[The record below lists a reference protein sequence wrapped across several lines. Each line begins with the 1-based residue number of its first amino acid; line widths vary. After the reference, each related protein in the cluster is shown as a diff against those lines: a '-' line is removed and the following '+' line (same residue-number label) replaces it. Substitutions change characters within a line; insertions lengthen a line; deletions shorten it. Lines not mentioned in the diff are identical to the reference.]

1 MYTRKAAT
9 SQLAP
14 TLPLRALRGREM
26 AWIKVDV
33 RASTDP
39 RLLSVG
45 LAGRGLWLDAMCY
58 CGMHQTDGLIPQAIV
73 TDPKLAARLV
83 TAGLWAQTPTGY
95 EVRDYLVLNSTQEQI
110 TRARAEKAAR
120 MAALRAARGTDVT
133 SNRRVTDTL
142 DRRSKIVDRRFKM
155 VDGRSTE
162 EGPPPPDPKP
172 TDPEAYLKWVEAQ
185 SQG

>member
-1 MYTRKAAT
+1 
-9 SQLAP
+9 
-14 TLPLRALRGREM
+14 M

-45 LAGRGLWLDAMCY
+45 YAGRGLWLDAMCY

-95 EVRDYLVLNSTQEQI
+95 EVRDYLILNSTQEQI
-110 TRARAEKAAR
+110 TRARAEKAVR
-120 MAALRAARGTDVT
+120 MATLRAARGTDVT

-142 DRRSKIVDRRFKM
+142 DRRSKIVDRRSKM
-155 VDGRSTE
+155 IDGRSTE

-185 SQG
+185 SRG